1 MKSIRLN
8 IRALVLDGNTSLPSG
23 FRISYDSKADTHE
36 LAGSGGGP
44 LGKFGVL
51 HMRDL
56 IAHEVISASD
66 HAYVSR
72 VGYSGQAG
80 SFVVRSCHVGFGRQI
95 ATSPTRETDP
105 SSGASQVGPF
115 ALGSTDDLVLLSNAG
130 GEQAVTLALLI
141 GTAIEVERLL
151 DRNSQ
156 PEPESGDPAAPHAET
171 HQSEGAD
178 PLDVTDLP
186 GVLAEPQ
193 LPMSHAS
200 SHESEG
206 ADELD
211 VTDLPGVLAEP
222 QIPMSHAS
230 DHASAGSDPIK
241 LDDLATPDDNADLNA
256 TTNEHGLLR
265 KLSGS
270 SSDFLTGAGTWVST
284 GGADSTAIHDNVAGE
299 IAAVTSKATP
309 GPSDLLLIEDDA
321 DSDNKKRV
329 TIGSLRFGEPTTVY
343 ELDWSA
349 QSSQLGITSGTVVV
363 DGKNWTAVNS
373 GYTSTF
379 QILNGSGLQMTA
391 SSGTGRTFDN
401 GLDIISSTAPG
412 FYAYLEDL
420 AAECARYDLPLT
432 IWSYFSA
439 WSVPNTTNSVFA
451 GVGGT
456 GTPYTG
462 ITSGVGFRNAS
473 GTTGAYIKRSS
484 TESLA
489 AVPDNTH
496 KVVMWHSIMDGMVE
510 VYSGTWSSGWP
521 ARDDLVMVGRDIV
534 TGSITTSIM
543 RRSSSGLIYSPQTR
557 SSSGAPSFTLAR
569 TRIQI
574 G

>member
-1 MKSIRLN
+1 MKSIRLS
-8 IRALVLDGNTSLPSG
+8 IRALVLDGKTSLPSG
-23 FRISYDSKADTHE
+23 FRIRYNSKADTHE
-36 LAGSGGGP
+36 LTGSGGGP

-56 IAHEVISASD
+56 IAQEVIAATD

-95 ATSPTRETDP
+95 STSPTRETDP
-105 SSGASQVGPF
+105 SSGAAQVGPF
-115 ALGSTDDLVLLSNAG
+115 ALGPTDDLVLLSNAG

-151 DRNSQ
+151 DRNPQ
-156 PEPESGDPAAPHAET
+156 TGSGTLHAET

-193 LPMSHAS
+193 IAMSHGS

-206 ADELD
+206 ADPLD
-211 VTDLPGVLAEP
+211 VTGLSGVLAEP

-230 DHASAGSDPIK
+230 YHASAGSDPIQ
-241 LDDLATPDDNADLNA
+241 LDDLVTPDDNTDLNA

-265 KLSGS
+265 KLSGNA
-270 SSDFLTGAGTWVST
+270 SDFLTGAGTWATIS
-284 GGADSTAIHDNVAGE
+284 GADSTAIHDNVAGE

-309 GPSDLLLIEDDA
+309 GASDLLLIEDDA
-321 DSDNKKRV
+321 SSDNKKRA

-349 QSSQLGITSGTVVV
+349 ESSQLGITTGTVAV
-363 DGKNWTAVNS
+363 DGNNWSAVNS
-373 GYTSTF
+373 GNASTF
-379 QILNGSGLQMTA
+379 QILNGSGLQITA
-391 SSGTGRTFDN
+391 ASGTTRDFDN
-401 GLDIISSTAPG
+401 GLTGFSNAPG
-412 FYAYLEDL
+412 FYCQLETL
-420 AAECARYDLPLT
+420 ATECARYDLPLT

-439 WSVPNTTNSVFA
+439 WSVPESHNCVLA
-451 GVGGT
+451 GVGGNSSPYSAYTWAAGFKKDFAT
-456 GTPYTG
+456 G
-462 ITSGVGFRNAS
+462 N
-473 GTTGAYIKRSS
+473 TGACIKHGG
-484 TESLA
+484 TEMIA
-489 AVPDNTH
+489 AAPDNTH
-496 KVVMWHSIMDGMVE
+496 NVVVWRSIMEGTMHVF
-510 VYSGTWSSGWP
+510 SGIWSSGWP
-521 ARDDLVMVGRDIV
+521 ARDALTMVGREL
-534 TGSITTSIM
+534 TGANSPISQVNIL
-543 RRSSSGLIYSPQTR
+543 RRSATALIYAAETNSTI
-557 SSSGAPSFTLAR
+557 GTPSFTLAR